1 MHRPRTLGRK
11 NMTDSLLILVLIAL
25 AGLGLLVLYLIL
37 SGRVRVARVYHPLTV
52 HPPGLA
58 ISWA

>member
-1 MHRPRTLGRK
+1 
-11 NMTDSLLILVLIAL
+11 MTDSLLILVLIAL

-37 SGRVRVARVYHPLTV
+37 SGRVCVARVYHPPTV
-52 HPPGLA
+52 HPPGLV